1 MESAEFPSGS
11 LNFHT
16 CDFETTLVLCVM
28 SEVMAL
34 IALAIRLGLPN
45 PITSPMEVVGP
56 SSKRC
61 VSQKGLLEWVN
72 AQLRYNNSARAAP
85 QFVFSMINTRCS

>member
-28 SEVMAL
+28 SEVMM

-61 VSQKGLLEWVN
+61 VSHKGLLEGVN
-72 AQLRYNNSARAAP
+72 AQLQYNDSARAGA